1 LANKNMSSLQHTID
15 DNIRELSACTIQVSL
30 SFSACVCSRCLTDM
44 LKTGEMDRRIVGRG
58 GVKRSKY
65 IVPCFLLVEVSC
77 RLV

>member
-1 LANKNMSSLQHTID
+1 MK
-15 DNIRELSACTIQVSL
+15 L